1 MLFRTHLAFGFLVG
15 LLSLKIFIP
24 NNSLLFFILVLI
36 GSILPDIDHPK
47 SKIGKRIKIVGFL
60 FEHRGFFHSLL
71 FLALVYVVSILF
83 IKNIYFILPLFIG
96 YGSHLLIDC
105 FNQAGIMPLHPLSR
119 FRIKG
124 FIKTGA
130 LLETILFFVLIAVD
144 IWKLLNF

>member
-1 MLFRTHLAFGFLVG
+1 MLFKTHLAFGFLLGLFAIEFLKPGNQLLFMTIV
-15 LLSLKIFIP
+15 LLSSIF
-24 NNSLLFFILVLI
+24 
-36 GSILPDIDHPK
+36 PDIDHPD
-47 SKIGKRIKIVGFL
+47 SKIGSKAKIFSFL

-96 YGSHLLIDC
+96 YGSHLFIDC